1 MNHALNAF
9 AFPSEAGT
17 HLPTPDW
24 RLSWSWVGGWLHIEI
39 NVLHREMNPDTA
51 PISGAQRRLTVNFV
65 DWSQRANHYTPAHQ
79 VNKGQR

>member
-51 PISGAQRRLTVNFV
+51 PISGAQRRLT
-65 DWSQRANHYTPAHQ
+65 SLIEANGLTTIRRTTRLIKD
-79 VNKGQR
+79 NGKR